1 MTKEELRDYC
11 YSIGLIDTKFPMGFE
26 SRYTKGYRYGDK
38 FVNSM
43 DYIAA
48 WDEYKQCVVV
58 ANACVINE
66 DFVNYGP
73 IRMEG
78 SIEVQNDEEIK
89 ARIDDLIKSAQENIK
104 LLKCKQMKKKIK
116 IMEGDFE

>member
-11 YSIGLIDTKFPMGFE
+11 YSVGLIDTKFPADYIE
-26 SRYTKGYRYGDK
+26 SAFTKGYRYNGE

-48 WDEYKQCVVV
+48 WDEDKQRVLI
-58 ANACVINE
+58 ANRAVINE
-66 DFVNYGP
+66 DFIDGP
-73 IRMEG
+73 IRMDG
-78 SIEVQNDEEIK
+78 SSEIKDDDEIK
-89 ARIDDLIKSAQENIK
+89 ARINFLIKDVQNNVEF
-104 LLKCKQMKKKIK
+104 LKWKKMKKKIK